1 MASISGFLGHQA
13 DFYSSHGPLCC
24 SVIHGCLPFPNLG
37 PLLLHQY
44 FFGSTTYR
52 ILAPQP
58 GIKSMP
64 LRWKCKVLTTKLPE
78 NSLSIGISNVFVS
91 FYWKYGNVFIL
102 KISREAMEIWRYY
115 LKPTF
120 GHTLQSLLIHLP
132 AQHGLLWGYQSPW
145 RDMRSFQIHTLLIYS
160 LNTLTL
166 QCILSPGKKKRR
178 HEDRWRKKEKKRK
191 RTEEQETKEQ
201 QQEEVNEKCCQKQM
215 GR

>member
-1 MASISGFLGHQA
+1 MWLVSLVFLDTKLTSTQVMVPSVFCNPWLPAFPQSGAS
-13 DFYSSHGPLCC
+13 SSA
-24 SVIHGCLPFPNLG
+24 SVL
-37 PLLLHQY
+37 
-44 FFGSTTYR
+44 FFFWPGSTTYR

-64 LRWKCKVLTTKLPE
+64 LRWKCKALTTKLPE
-78 NSLSIGISNVFVS
+78 NSLSIGISNVFVF
-91 FYWKYGNVFIL
+91 FYWKYGNVIIL

-178 HEDRWRKKEKKRK
+178 HEDRWRKKGKKRK
-191 RTEEQETKEQ
+191 RTEE
-201 QQEEVNEKCCQKQM
+201 
-215 GR
+215 